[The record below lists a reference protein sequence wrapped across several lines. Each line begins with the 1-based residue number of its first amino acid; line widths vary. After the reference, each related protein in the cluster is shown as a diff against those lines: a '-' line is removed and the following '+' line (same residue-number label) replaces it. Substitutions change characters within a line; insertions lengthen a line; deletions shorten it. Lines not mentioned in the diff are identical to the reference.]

1 MGFRVSGVRV
11 CLGLRVT
18 QVTTARAEVEV
29 TESLEILP
37 KLKKTDIHPEPFG
50 FRASGSGT
58 IFRVLVPQ

>member
-1 MGFRVSGVRV
+1 MRV

-29 TESLEILP
+29 TESQNSKP
-37 KLKKTDIHPEPFG
+37 DIHPEPFG
-50 FRASGSGT
+50 FRASGSRT